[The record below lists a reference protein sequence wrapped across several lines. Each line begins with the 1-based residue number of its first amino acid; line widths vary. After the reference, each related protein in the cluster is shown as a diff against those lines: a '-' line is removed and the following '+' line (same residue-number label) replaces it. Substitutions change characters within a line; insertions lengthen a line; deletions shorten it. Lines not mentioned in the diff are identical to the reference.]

1 MRRITLSTLATLVL
15 AGLLGWYRYSSI
27 PDSSPHIITAGSHA
41 YTIKETHA
49 RMIGKDENTHARYGV
64 ISDIHGETEKARAMG
79 KLFKKRGVDAIIVL
93 GDTPLNEPLR
103 YGRPD
108 GQPDEQ
114 EIYNAFSALTG
125 TGPFDL
131 PLFVIPGNHELK
143 KDYET
148 VFARL
153 RHYPIID
160 MAAVRVIDGDDA
172 DVVSLPGYQTRATD
186 THTFVPDGGYWA
198 DPSLIR
204 ETARL
209 KTGLDDAVLLVTHGP
224 PKTTTPGPGTLKEG
238 IDAGDEETRNMM
250 RSADISFVV
259 SGHIHEAGG
268 IGVALNGTRV
278 PEKTWSDSLILNVGS
293 IEPWTLLDGRKHNGM
308 GAVVTIDS
316 SRAMYE
322 LVYLP

>member
-1 MRRITLSTLATLVL
+1 MKRRITLYTLATLVL

-27 PDSSPHIITAGSHA
+27 GDSSPRVITVGSHL
-41 YTIKETHA
+41 YEIKGAHA
-49 RMIGKDENTHARYGV
+49 RMITKDENTYARYGV

-79 KLFKKRGVDAIIVL
+79 KLFKKRDVDAIIVL

-103 YGRPD
+103 YHRSD
-108 GQPDEQ
+108 GQRDEQ
-114 EIYNAFSALTG
+114 EIYNAFSALAETG
-125 TGPFDL
+125 L
-131 PLFVIPGNHELK
+131 LLFVIPGNHELK
-143 KDYET
+143 RDYEA
-148 VFARL
+148 VLARL

-160 MAAVRVIDGDDA
+160 MAAVRVFDGDDA
-172 DVVSLPGYQTRATD
+172 DLVSLPGYQTQATA

-198 DPSLIR
+198 DPSFIR

-209 KTGLDDAVLLVTHGP
+209 KRGLDDAVLLVTHGP
-224 PKTTTPGPGTLKEG
+224 PKTTTPGPGTLNGG

-268 IGVALNGTRV
+268 QAVTLNGTQV

-293 IEPWTLLDGRKHNGM
+293 IEPSTLLDGKTHNGM
-308 GAVVTIDS
+308 GAMVTLDGAQ
-316 SRAMYE
+316 AMYE

>member
-1 MRRITLSTLATLVL
+1 MKRRITPYTLVTLVL
-15 AGLLGWYRYSSI
+15 VGLLGWYRYSLI
-27 PDSSPHIITAGSHA
+27 GDSSVRVITVGSRA
-41 YTIKETHA
+41 YEIKGAHA
-49 RMIGKDENTHARYGV
+49 RMITQDENTHARYGV

-79 KLFKKRGVDAIIVL
+79 KLFKKRDVDAIIVL

-103 YGRPD
+103 YHRPD
-108 GQPDEQ
+108 GQQDEQ
-114 EIYNAFSALTG
+114 EIYKAFSALAETG
-125 TGPFDL
+125 I

-143 KDYET
+143 KDYEA

-153 RHYPIID
+153 RHHPIID

-172 DVVSLPGYQTRATD
+172 DVVSLPGYQTRATA

-198 DPSLIR
+198 NPSLIR

-224 PKTTTPGPGTLKEG
+224 PKTTTPGPGTLNGG

-268 IGVALNGTRV
+268 QAVTLTGTRV

-293 IEPWTLLDGRKHNGM
+293 IEPSTLLDGKTHSGM
-308 GAVVTIDS
+308 GAIVTIDGA
-316 SRAMYE
+316 RAMYE